1 MSNLVKT
8 PRKTSIHK
16 SVGYW
21 ASLLARSME
30 AEFSRR
36 LAPHGLTRM
45 SFAVLGAMVFD
56 KQSTPSDVAD
66 LLCLDRGAAS
76 RLLDKLEAQGLI
88 RRDKD
93 QDDRRA
99 VTISATSR
107 GETLAHEMQ
116 AHSRAVN
123 ATFTADLTPEQ
134 TDAFIKTVKAML
146 ANVDLHLQSL

>member
-1 MSNLVKT
+1 MSKT
-8 PRKTSIHK
+8 VEAPPTASIHT

-21 ASLLARSME
+21 AGLLARSME
-30 AEFSRR
+30 AEFNRR
-36 LAPHGLTRM
+36 LAPYGLTRM
-45 SFAVLGAMVFD
+45 SYAVLGAMVFD
-56 KQSTPSDVAD
+56 TKSTPSDVAD
-66 LLCLDRGAAS
+66 FLGLDRAAAS

-88 RRDKD
+88 RRDRD
-93 QDDRRA
+93 QGDRRA
-99 VTISATSR
+99 VTIRATSL

-134 TDAFIKTVKAML
+134 TDAFIRTVKAML